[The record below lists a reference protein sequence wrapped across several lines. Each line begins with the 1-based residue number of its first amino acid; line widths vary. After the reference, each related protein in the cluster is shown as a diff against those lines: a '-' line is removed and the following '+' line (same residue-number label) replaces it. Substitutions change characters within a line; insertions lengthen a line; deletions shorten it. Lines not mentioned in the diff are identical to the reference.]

1 MKKIVSLLLALIMA
15 LALVPMAI
23 AEEPITVT
31 YLSIATGTEGE
42 YFDKIIAL
50 HNETHPNVVIDRITV
65 AGDTEAYY
73 MKLSTMFASGE
84 GPDIFDCSA
93 AEFMKYV
100 ENGIAADLTEKINA
114 NRDDWFEPALEGVS
128 IDGTVYAYPCFG
140 GDLLGLYCNVDM
152 FEAAGLDLPTTWQE
166 TYDAAQKLATDTVY
180 GIQIQTR
187 DQNFYGGFEQYPF
200 MWMGGGDVLSSDGK
214 TVTVNSQATIDAF
227 QFYRDL
233 ANSEGGNLTPESSNS
248 DLTPFLTERVA
259 MQIMGSWGMQY
270 LLNKEKYPEY
280 ADLNWA
286 VVPYPV
292 PAEGMASCS
301 DKGGWHTMVSN
312 LSKNFEVALDAAD
325 WIFNSD
331 DTVDIFAA
339 HNSELFKFSS
349 RKSVLSKAE
358 VFQTEEAK
366 VWVEQIAPVARM
378 EPRYPSA
385 VAKAYGE
392 AFEKAIFEIDT
403 PIADIVAELEQKCI
417 EAIGQQK

>member
-1 MKKIVSLLLALIMA
+1 MKKLW
-15 LALVPMAI
+15 ALVLTLVMTFSLFAGAV
-23 AEEPITVT
+23 AEEKVTLT
-31 YLSIATGTEGE
+31 YLSISTGTEGE
-42 YFDKIIAL
+42 YFDKIISL
-50 HNETHPNVVIDRITV
+50 FNETHPNVVIDRVTV
-65 AGDTEAYY
+65 PGDTEAYY
-73 MKLSTMFASGE
+73 MKLSTMFASGD

-100 ENGIAADLTEKINA
+100 ENGIARDLTDKINA
-114 NRDDWFEPALEGVS
+114 NRDDWFEAALDGVS

-140 GDLLGLYCNVDM
+140 VDLLGMYCNVDM
-152 FEAAGLDLPTTWQE
+152 FEAAGLELPTTWQE

-233 ANSEGGNLTPESSNS
+233 ANSEGGNLTPETSNS
-248 DLTPFLTERVA
+248 DLTPFLTGRNA
-259 MQIMGSWGMQY
+259 MQIMGSWGMAK
-270 LLNKEKYPEY
+270 LINEEKYPEY

-292 PAEGMASCS
+292 PEEGMASCS
-301 DKGGWHTMVSN
+301 DKGGWHTMVSSI
-312 LSKNFEVALDAAD
+312 SKNADLALDVAD
-325 WIFNSD
+325 WIFNSP
-331 DTVDIFAA
+331 DTVELFAA
-339 HNSELFKFSS
+339 YNNELFKFNS
-349 RKSVLSKAE
+349 RKSVLDKVE

-366 VWVEQIAPVARM
+366 VWVEQIAPVAKM

-392 AFEKAIFEIDT
+392 AFEKAIFEIET

-417 EAIGQQK
+417 EAIGQ

>member
-1 MKKIVSLLLALIMA
+1 MKKMVSLLLALIMVLSLGSVA
-15 LALVPMAI
+15 M
-23 AEEPITVT
+23 AEEPVTLT
-31 YLSIATGTEGE
+31 YLSIATGNEGE
-42 YFDKIIAL
+42 HFDKIIAL
-50 HNETHPNVVIDRITV
+50 FNESHPNVVIDRITV
-65 AGDTEAYY
+65 AGDSEAYY

-114 NRDDWFEPALEGVS
+114 NRDDWFEAALEGVS

-152 FEAAGLDLPTTWQE
+152 FEAAGLELPTTWQE

-187 DQNFYGGFEQYPF
+187 DQNFYGGFEHYPF
-200 MWMGGGDVLSSDGK
+200 MWMGGGDLLSSDGK

-233 ANSEGGNLTPESSNS
+233 ANSEGGNLTPETSNS
-248 DLTPFLTERVA
+248 DLTPFLTGRNA
-259 MQIMGSWGMQY
+259 MQIMGSWGMY
-270 LLNKEKYPEY
+270 SLLNDEQY

-292 PAEGMASCS
+292 PVEGMASCS
-301 DKGGWHTMVSN
+301 DKGGWHTMVSSI
-312 LSKNFEVALDAAD
+312 SKNADLALETAD
-325 WIFNSD
+325 WIFNGP
-331 DTVDIFAA
+331 DTVELFAA
-339 HNSELFKFSS
+339 HNSEMFKFNS
-349 RKSVLSKAE
+349 RKSVLEKAE

-366 VWVEQIAPVARM
+366 VWVEQIAPVAKM

-417 EAIGQQK
+417 EAIGQ